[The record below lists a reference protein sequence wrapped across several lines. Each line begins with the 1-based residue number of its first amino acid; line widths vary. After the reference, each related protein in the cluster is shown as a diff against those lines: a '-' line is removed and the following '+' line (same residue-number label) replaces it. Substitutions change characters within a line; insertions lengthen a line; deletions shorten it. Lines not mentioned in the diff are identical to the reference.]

1 MRKKYL
7 HLKKKIRLTF
17 KNRKNLLFS
26 NFYKGIFANIYMSHK
41 KLGIIF
47 DINTFKLFQM
57 QKFITDVEY
66 I

>member
-1 MRKKYL
+1 MT
-7 HLKKKIRLTF
+7 HE
-17 KNRKNLLFS
+17 
-26 NFYKGIFANIYMSHK
+26 